1 MYYVISNDAMRSN
14 KPPLQRI
21 WLKSPQAIFTAN
33 DIDATEGIVVHD
45 KLIVECVAK
54 GQVPKMHYDHAIDCR
69 NEVITP
75 GLINTHHH
83 FYQTLTRCL
92 PQAINK
98 PLFPWLKTLYQVW
111 QYLDEDML
119 YSATQLASLELMLS
133 GTSMVCD
140 HHYVFPKG
148 LTNAIDVQVS
158 ALSDLGCRAMLTRGS
173 MSLGESDG
181 GLPPDSVIQ
190 SQMQILDDSA
200 RLIDCYHE
208 REQGAFMNIALAPCS
223 PFSVTTELMQATAA
237 LAHEKNVLLHTH
249 LAETEDENAFCL
261 REYGMRPLAYLEKCG
276 WLSSN
281 TWLAHGI
288 HFTPQEIALLGKHK
302 VGIAHCPSS
311 NMLLASGICPTIE
324 LEAAGCKIG
333 LAVDGSASNDCSNL
347 SQEVRMSLLQQR
359 LKYGAQII
367 TAEKV
372 LGWATKGSAS
382 VLHRSDIGEIAP
394 GKQADIA
401 FFNLNEL
408 RFSGVGDAIAAIV
421 TCGAYQ
427 VSKLMIA
434 GKIIIENEQHR
445 SVIAQD
451 LMNTHSMLAK
461 KLQSKV
467 SL

>member
-1 MYYVISNDAMRSN
+1 MTIDSLSSQPVLDQ
-14 KPPLQRI
+14 KI

-33 DIDATEGIVVHD
+33 NIDATQGVVIHNNR
-45 KLIVECVAK
+45 IVECIAK
-54 GQVPKMHYDHAIDCR
+54 GCSPVCDYDHVIDCG
-69 NEVITP
+69 NYVLTP

-111 QYLDEDML
+111 QHLDEDML

-148 LTNAIDVQVS
+148 LTNAIDVQVD
-158 ALSDLGCRAMLTRGS
+158 ALSNLGCRAMLTRGS
-173 MSLGESDG
+173 MSLGESMG
-181 GLPPDSVIQ
+181 GLPPDTVVQ
-190 SQMQILDDSA
+190 QQQVILDDSL
-200 RLIDCYHE
+200 RLIQKYHQ

-223 PFSVTTELMQATAA
+223 PFSVTTELMQETAV
-237 LAHEKNVLLHTH
+237 LAQANDVLMHTH
-249 LAETEDENAFCL
+249 LAETQDENAFCI
-261 REYGMRPLAYLEKCG
+261 REYGMRPVAYLDKCG
-276 WLSSN
+276 WLSSR

-288 HFTPQEIALLGKHK
+288 HFTQEEIALLGKHK
-302 VGIAHCPSS
+302 VGIAHCPTS

-324 LEAAGCKIG
+324 LEAAGCKVGI
-333 LAVDGSASNDCSNL
+333 AVDGSASNDCSNL
-347 SQEVRMSLLQQR
+347 AQEVRQSLLQQR
-359 LKYGAQII
+359 LKYGAQTI

-401 FFNLNEL
+401 FYDLNEL
-408 RFSGVGDAIAAIV
+408 RFSGAGDAIAALV
-421 TCGAYQ
+421 TCGAYK
-427 VSKLMIA
+427 VSKLMVA
-434 GKIIIENEQHR
+434 GKVLIENAEHR
-445 SVIAQD
+445 TIINQD
-451 LMNTHSMLAK
+451 IMNAHGILAK
-461 KLQSKV
+461 KLQLKV
-467 SL
+467 

>member
-1 MYYVISNDAMRSN
+1 MSPVSIKSTSLRSQ
-14 KPPLQRI
+14 KW
-21 WLKSPQAIFTAN
+21 WLKAPRAVFTAN
-33 DIDATEGIVVHD
+33 TIDASEGLVVHNER
-45 KLIVECVAK
+45 IVECVAK
-54 GQVPKMHYDHAIDCR
+54 GALPRFEYDQVIDCR
-69 NEVITP
+69 DYVLTP

-83 FYQTLTRCL
+83 FYQTLTRCV

-98 PLFPWLKTLYQVW
+98 PLFPWLKTLYKVW
-111 QYLDEDML
+111 QHLDEEML

-148 LTNAIDVQVS
+148 LTNAIDVQVD
-158 ALSDLGCRAMLTRGS
+158 ALADLGCRAMLTRGS
-173 MSLGESDG
+173 MSLGESQG
-181 GLPPDSVIQ
+181 GLPPDTVVQHQ
-190 SQMQILDDSA
+190 SAILDDSL
-200 RLIDCYHE
+200 RLIKQYHQ
-208 REQGAFMNIALAPCS
+208 RDHGAFMNIALAPCS
-223 PFSVTTELMQATAA
+223 PFSVTTELMQKTAK
-237 LAHEKNVLLHTH
+237 LAQQHDVLIHTH

-261 REYGMRPLAYLEKCG
+261 RQYGMRPLAYLDKCG
-276 WLSSN
+276 WLSPN

-288 HFTPQEIALLGKHK
+288 HFNQEEIALLGKHQ

-333 LAVDGSASNDCSNL
+333 MAVDGSASNDCSNL
-347 SQEVRMSLLQQR
+347 AQEVRQSLLQQR
-359 LKYGAQII
+359 LKYGAEVI

-382 VLHRSDIGEIAP
+382 VLHRSDIGELAP

-401 FFNLNEL
+401 FFDLNEL
-408 RFSGVGDAIAAIV
+408 RFSGAGDAVAAIV

-434 GKIIIENEQHR
+434 GKILIEDAQHR
-445 SVIAQD
+445 SMLNQE
-451 LMNTHSMLAK
+451 LMQTHSALAK
-461 KLQSKV
+461 TLWQKV
-467 SL
+467 